1 MTPAELLPL
10 QLPGPVRA
18 PFCMEGVTHRF
29 AKVAR
34 LEAGHRVLDLGA
46 GPIGLGGLVL
56 AREYG
61 CSVVVGAAGEP
72 AQLVELH
79 GQIRALGLDGR
90 VELRPV
96 EPTSPDLP
104 LGGLRA
110 ILLQGRMLY
119 PLSELLVRLRPLLSM
134 DGRVGVTY
142 PVRVGRNVPEAVLER
157 WQQRLGEP
165 LRMPRDLLGE
175 LERAGFEPE
184 MVESLEPQE
193 LESFYLGL
201 EPHLEE
207 LPAEHARVLRE
218 EIALF
223 REQRPRSGASYA
235 FLVGRRKEPGE
246 RPFSTHD
253 HG

>member
-10 QLPGPVRA
+10 YLPDPVRA
-18 PFCMEGVTHRF
+18 PFCLEGVTHRF

-46 GPIGLGGLVL
+46 GPLGLGGLLL

-72 AQLVELH
+72 AQLSALH
-79 GQIRALGLDGR
+79 GQVKALGLEGR
-90 VELRPV
+90 VELRPLD
-96 EPTSPDLP
+96 PASPALP
-104 LGGLRA
+104 LGELRA

-119 PLSELLVRLRPLLSM
+119 PLSELLTRLRPLLSM

-142 PVRVGRNVPEAVLER
+142 PVRVGRHVPEAVLER

-165 LRMPRDLLGE
+165 LRMPRELLGE
-175 LERAGFEPE
+175 LEHAGFEPE

-193 LESFYLGL
+193 LESFYQGL
-201 EPHLEE
+201 EPYLDEI
-207 LPAEHARVLRE
+207 PAEHAQVLRE

-235 FLVGRRKEPGE
+235 FLVGRRKQPGE

-253 HG
+253 QG